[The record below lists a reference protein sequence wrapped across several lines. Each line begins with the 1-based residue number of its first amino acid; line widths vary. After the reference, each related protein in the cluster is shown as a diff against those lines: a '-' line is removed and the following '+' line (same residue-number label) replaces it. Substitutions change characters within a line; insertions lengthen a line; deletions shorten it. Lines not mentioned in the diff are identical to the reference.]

1 MCSTLYK
8 IAAIKKFWTL
18 NSKIVK
24 TLKYSNTRLSL
35 FVMQRDDPVADDNT
49 QCDEIVSEEAF
60 FFVCCIF
67 IFTKY
72 KAVCCQYN
80 AMVSLMSLISNN
92 CT

>member
-1 MCSTLYK
+1 MQGSLHVSCSTPYK
-8 IAAIKKFWTL
+8 IAVIDEIIKKFWTL

-60 FFVCCIF
+60 FFCVLYLHF
-67 IFTKY
+67 Y
-72 KAVCCQYN
+72 
-80 AMVSLMSLISNN
+80 
-92 CT
+92 